1 MNALLV
7 MLIAIEIPVFFVFAV
22 SVFFVGRKA
31 PNSWLARLMVLEFPV
46 LAAGGLGL
54 PLFAL
59 FCVLKG

>member
-1 MNALLV
+1 MNALLALV
-7 MLIAIEIPVFFVFAV
+7 LAVQIPVFFIFAV
-22 SVFFVGRKA
+22 SVFFLGRKA
-31 PNSWLARLMVLEFPV
+31 PSSWLAKLLLLEFPV

>member
-1 MNALLV
+1 MNSFLVLLLAV
-7 MLIAIEIPVFFVFAV
+7 QIPVFFLFAV

-31 PNSWLARLMVLEFPV
+31 PDSWLAKLLALEFPV

-59 FCVLKG
+59 FCVLRG